1 MWPLSNRRSSTF
13 SISKLG
19 YLASRAPSAMFSRSR
34 NAAMVASD
42 ALLDIQGSFVSKP
55 VVVEAYAD
63 SLGMDGVGDDFM
75 TQPALEQQQLTG
87 RRGKGDPRAGLAF
100 CRTLARRRGHESLQA
115 RILEFDPGRS
125 LRHLQVVSAAERRMR
140 VQVQA
145 VHRASRH
152 DVDPAV
158 GHIEFAALQIP
169 LDRRGKDGNVAFEL
183 FPQRLKSGRDSLET
197 MHRTVGGVA
206 ARIVVVRPMASGRIV
221 EAQLAA
227 LLQELAIEG
236 AAIAA
241 SQG

>member
-42 ALLDIQGSFVSKP
+42 ALLDIQGSFFSKP

-63 SLGMDGVGDDFM
+63 SLGLDGVGDDFM
-75 TQPALEQQQLTG
+75 TEPALEQQQLTG
-87 RRGKGDPRAGLAF
+87 RRGKGDPGAGLAF
-100 CRTLARRRGHESLQA
+100 RLKSARRRGHESLQA
-115 RILEFDPGRS
+115 RIFEFDPRRS
-125 LRHLQVVSAAERRMR
+125 LRHLPVVGAAPAGMR
-140 VQVQA
+140 VQVPA
-145 VHRASRH
+145 VHRAWRH

-169 LDRRGKDGNVAFEL
+169 FDRRGKVCNVAFEL
-183 FPQRLKSGRDSLET
+183 FAQRLKSGRDSLES

-206 ARIVVVRPMASGRIV
+206 AQIVLVRPHAADRVV
-221 EAQLAA
+221 EAQLVA
-227 LLQELAIEG
+227 LLQA
-236 AAIAA
+236 
-241 SQG
+241 